1 MAKVKVLGAVV
12 NGVTS
17 GNELEVSAEDA
28 KRLEALGYVEVL
40 EEKKAPARKATP
52 KKDEDK

>member
-1 MAKVKVLGAVV
+1 MAKVKVLDAVV

-17 GNELEVSAEDA
+17 GNTLEVSAEDA
-28 KRLEALGYVEVL
+28 KRLEAIGYVEVL
-40 EEKKAPARKATP
+40 EEKKAPARKASP